1 MKNNFADNAV
11 VFKALADEN
20 RLKIFELLRQ
30 GEKCGNELLD
40 AVNVS
45 QSTLSHHMK
54 VMCASGIVKS
64 RKDKTWTYYSIS
76 AEGAAKAQA
85 LLIELTGIS
94 PERADEENSEAS
106 PAKNIVQHGSRPSG
120 WLL

>member
-20 RLKIFELLRQ
+20 RLKILELLRQ

-76 AEGAAKAQA
+76 PEGAAKARA
-85 LLIELTGIS
+85 LLRELTVVDG
-94 PERADEENSEAS
+94 EEITEEIIENS
-106 PAKNIVQHGSRPSG
+106 PAKNVIQHGSRPSG